1 MCNAE
6 LHSEELIVLKNLI
19 NSLKFV
25 LYYKQNLGTNPNQYE
40 GSETGQVQ

>member
-19 NSLKFV
+19 NSLKFGQHN
-25 LYYKQNLGTNPNQYE
+25 KQNLGTKRNQYE
-40 GSETGQVQ
+40 VSETGQVQ